1 MISKISG
8 PNSPLYAIQCLLKGF
23 RLLFTPELR
32 HFIIAPL
39 IINLI
44 LFGSALAVGIHY
56 FSVFMAHLLPE
67 WLDFLA
73 WLLWPVFGLS
83 FLLMTYFSFSLLA
96 NVIASPFYSLLAERT
111 LLYLEGSAPVQ
122 ASSLTKTITSS
133 VASSLKRLWYFASR
147 AIPLL
152 ILFVIPGVNLIAP
165 LVWMFFS
172 AWVVAQEYIAYPL
185 ESKGYDF
192 DRQRVMVKEH
202 RLGLLAYGGLIMLGL
217 AIPVLNILVPPAAV
231 AGATLYQRNPETT
244 T

>member
-1 MISKISG
+1 M
-8 PNSPLYAIQCLLKGF
+8 
-23 RLLFTPELR
+23 
-32 HFIIAPL
+32 
-39 IINLI
+39 
-44 LFGSALAVGIHY
+44 
-56 FSVFMAHLLPE
+56 
-67 WLDFLA
+67 
-73 WLLWPVFGLS
+73 
-83 FLLMTYFSFSLLA
+83 
-96 NVIASPFYSLLAERT
+96 
-111 LLYLEGSAPVQ
+111 
-122 ASSLTKTITSS
+122 
-133 VASSLKRLWYFASR
+133 
-147 AIPLL
+147 L